1 MVNLRSRFLDELPPE
16 LLEVEDLIT
25 TGWERKEKA
34 FFKDQGMEF
43 DDSLLEAGT
52 RILHPHFG
60 EGKIVKKEGFG
71 ESTMLVVKFKA
82 GFTKKLMAKYA
93 DLEIIGR

>member
-1 MVNLRSRFLDELPPE
+1 MINLRSRFLDELPPN

-25 TGWERKEKA
+25 AGWERKEKL
-34 FFKDQGMEF
+34 FLQDQEF
-43 DDSLLEAGT
+43 DDSLLQAGI
-52 RILHPHFG
+52 RILHPQFG
-60 EGKIVKKEGFG
+60 EGKIIKKEGFG
-71 ESTMLVVKFKA
+71 ESTRLLVKFKS